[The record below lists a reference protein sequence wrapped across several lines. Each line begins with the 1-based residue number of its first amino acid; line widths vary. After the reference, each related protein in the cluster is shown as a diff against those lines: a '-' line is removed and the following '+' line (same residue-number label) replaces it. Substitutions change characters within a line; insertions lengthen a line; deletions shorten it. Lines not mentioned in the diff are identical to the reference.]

1 MSETCCSICFL
12 PTPLLVTPCG
22 HTACRQC
29 FERILLTTKTRNS
42 IAREDHSEDKE
53 LIEDMI
59 NTACPTRGRCPLC
72 RKCTD
77 MFELRHNNEN
87 RELCFTNEK
96 TSDISI
102 SPLAGLSFSDR
113 NGKIEIGFPKDSN
126 EKPTFKLK
134 LNLNDGCGD
143 TKSIDF
149 EKGYYFHKK
158 TKTFF
163 GKIDW
168 TKAQFE
174 ETGEG
179 SEIDFCATDE
189 VDKWEVITQFSSEY
203 DHIGHGAIIKY
214 WKTNAKLNKYPLD
227 GKWKIIWQKE
237 DERDVD
243 RVDLQSDHF
252 RIIGNTWTLHGH
264 SYRLNLD
271 REQNKNIHFFWD
283 SDTIQTVV
291 SGVDLKNKPCGPDIG
306 DTIEWKVNDSAYY
319 RIFWTRETK
328 NDSTPNQVELLGND
342 GTLIFR
348 KNKNCETENPTYHS
362 QSPWGNIFIQ
372 FLAVGVASYHFISSN
387 GTGLDGAYISY
398 EHHRCSVWPPLD
410 NGSPIPARVPFV
422 EVSFDADTRTF
433 RGRIPWFDRYCTTWQ
448 GSKLWDYEIVFD
460 SEFICIISGK
470 VNSVIADDSE
480 HNMYHFGE
488 TLNYVNVAVKQ
499 KIISGVSNGE
509 DGTDEK
515 IAKVIGELNNLK
527 ARLTE
532 EGARE
537 RTLLLVSVA
546 ASGALHKDND
556 PIDYNLYN

>member
-1 MSETCCSICFL
+1 
-12 PTPLLVTPCG
+12 
-22 HTACRQC
+22 
-29 FERILLTTKTRNS
+29 
-42 IAREDHSEDKE
+42 
-53 LIEDMI
+53 
-59 NTACPTRGRCPLC
+59 
-72 RKCTD
+72 
-77 MFELRHNNEN
+77 
-87 RELCFTNEK
+87 
-96 TSDISI
+96 
-102 SPLAGLSFSDR
+102 
-113 NGKIEIGFPKDSN
+113 
-126 EKPTFKLK
+126 
-134 LNLNDGCGD
+134 
-143 TKSIDF
+143 
-149 EKGYYFHKK
+149 
-158 TKTFF
+158 
-163 GKIDW
+163 
-168 TKAQFE
+168 
-174 ETGEG
+174 
-179 SEIDFCATDE
+179 
-189 VDKWEVITQFSSEY
+189 
-203 DHIGHGAIIKY
+203 
-214 WKTNAKLNKYPLD
+214 
-227 GKWKIIWQKE
+227 
-237 DERDVD
+237 
-243 RVDLQSDHF
+243 
-252 RIIGNTWTLHGH
+252 
-264 SYRLNLD
+264 
-271 REQNKNIHFFWD
+271 
-283 SDTIQTVV
+283 VV

-470 VNSVIADDSE
+470 VNSVTADDSE

-509 DGTDEK
+509 DGTDEN

-537 RTLLLVSVA
+537 RTLHLVSVA